1 MVDEAWSFGPLAKNG
16 KQVKVRK
23 GHELG
28 MKITWKKKRDPPTS
42 GLNVDEDINL

>member
-1 MVDEAWSFGPLAKNG
+1 VDVACSFGPLAKNG
-16 KQVKVRK
+16 KQVQIGK

-42 GLNVDEDINL
+42 RLSVDEVISL